1 MNYRNLAFVVVA
13 STGVLLAGCY
23 TPDGQPNRT
32 ANGALLG
39 GAAGAGVGALIGNAA
54 GHNTA
59 AGAAIGG
66 VVGLMTG
73 AIVGNNMDQAARDRV
88 RAQAPATLVR
98 VEQGQPLA
106 TADVKALAKAGIS
119 DDVIISQIRNSH
131 SVYHLSTAEIID
143 LKDAGVSPKVID
155 FMINTA
161 TTVSEVPA
169 PVPNTVVMEAP
180 PTTVYQETIYPAPGP
195 DYIWVDGCWTW
206 YGGRW
211 CWVHGHW
218 AYPPYRGAYWHGG
231 YWEHR
236 GGRHVWV
243 GGYWR

>member
-1 MNYRNLAFVVVA
+1 MNYRHLAFTLV
-13 STGVLLAGCY
+13 STGLVLTGCY
-23 TPDGQPNRT
+23 TPDGQPDRT
-32 ANGALLG
+32 ANGALIG
-39 GAAGAGVGALIGNAA
+39 GAAGAGAGALIGNAA

-66 VVGLMTG
+66 VVGLVTG
-73 AIVGNNMDQAARDRV
+73 AIIGNNMDQAARDRV
-88 RAQAPATLVR
+88 QAQAPQTLVR

-106 TADVKALAKAGIS
+106 TADVKALAKAGIG

-143 LKDAGVSPKVID
+143 LKDAGVSLKVID

-161 TTVSEVPA
+161 TSVSEAPA
-169 PVPNTVVMEAP
+169 PAPGMVVAQP
-180 PTTVYQETIYPAPGP
+180 PPPAVYQEVIYPAPGP
-195 DYIWVDGCWTW
+195 DYVWVGGCWTW

-211 CWVHGHW
+211 CWSRGHW
-218 AYPPYRGAYWHGG
+218 AYPPYRGAYWYGG
-231 YWEHR
+231 HWDHR
-236 GGRHVWV
+236 GGSHVWV